1 MKEEEYNKK
10 GKTLRFDY
18 RLVSVIAL
26 ILGIAVFLTLY
37 FLNISNLVALYL
49 IPSLFWAG
57 SIGTFAYS
65 FRSYEALVKDYRR
78 KEYQRYQTIHKD
90 DIEQSNVM
98 NELKKCNFT
107 VTNSVDFGKSRIF
120 IDKNTRQWCICK
132 RNDKRTTISRV
143 IKIEDVLSIEIIDN
157 STTIYKTKTEG
168 GFMRA
173 VIGDALFGSVGAIVG
188 ASTANEVTT
197 ANVDK
202 TYKVLFTINDL
213 NNPNIEFDCLN
224 DLKIAENIVS
234 TFEVLKQNL
243 KTI

>member
-1 MKEEEYNKK
+1 MKKEEYNKK
-10 GKTLRFDY
+10 GKALRSNY
-18 RLVSVIAL
+18 RIVSVIAL
-26 ILGIAVFLTLY
+26 ILGIAIFLTLY
-37 FLNISNLVALYL
+37 FLNISNLVVLYL
-49 IPSLFWAG
+49 IPSLFWLG
-57 SIGTFAYS
+57 SIATFAYS

-78 KEYQRYQTIHKD
+78 REHQKYQTIHKN
-90 DIEQSNVM
+90 DIEQSNVID
-98 NELKKCNFT
+98 ELKQGNFT

-120 IDKNTRQWCICK
+120 IDKNTNRWCICK

-143 IKIEDVLSIEIIDN
+143 IKIEDVLSIEIVDN

-188 ASTANEVTT
+188 ASTAKEVTT
-197 ANVDK
+197 ANVNK

-224 DLKIAENIVS
+224 DLKIAQKIVS
-234 TFEVLKQNL
+234 TFEVLKHNL
-243 KTI
+243 EKI